1 MATIDQKF
9 QKQLAR
15 YEEHCRRISK
25 ATFININES
34 AADKVRRVKELE
46 NDYISWFEYYFPN
59 YARVKCA
66 WFHRQFA
73 DDIINNTEI

>member
-46 NDYISWFEYYFPN
+46 KDYISWFEYYFPN
-59 YARVKCA
+59 YARVKVCLVSST
-66 WFHRQFA
+66 
-73 DDIINNTEI
+73 IC